1 MAMSSNRSPSP
12 LLSRAA
18 NPNLRSS
25 ESNSTIRR
33 SFSGNPFARPS
44 VLTNPRSFIPNTP
57 ANSPADF
64 GIKQTGVKEGASRG
78 FEEKENEKDS
88 NSKGVK
94 FKSPSKGSKN
104 FMSPTI
110 SAASKFTPSPRKKIL
125 GERNES
131 IRTSISFVDGKE
143 ASVEE
148 FYSKSEMDV
157 DQKKTEGS
165 NDPILADFDKKE
177 VVLEVPSVSKAS
189 KRVTFSEVT
198 LNFHK
203 DSESLSEITS
213 NSDCA
218 ILGVPLVH
226 KTSKGDT
233 FSPVPLNFHNDSE
246 SFSVMTMNSDC
257 VDAES
262 ISNNMFDLPSI
273 SPILATPEVPLIPE
287 GLNGNTFSQ
296 VPLNSHNKSETVSR
310 IMDHDFVNVESSF
323 KNMTYSSPV
332 IAPLDADP
340 SCSPYDPKTNY
351 LSPRPKFLRYKP
363 NPRIEVFL
371 NKEKGHDFE
380 LGKGLEESFVIS
392 DNSSDTDVTEET
404 HSRDSQKES
413 EDGSSSDM
421 TLSDE
426 EQEEP
431 LVLVSYPITSH
442 FPEQT
447 SEVKKAS
454 KPRFF
459 TRSKCISLVL
469 VLLIACVSFSVTDI
483 PVLNSPAF
491 KDSSFYKLYDSSEVA
506 MFAKENFD
514 GFARSL
520 MLWSS
525 QTISYLSKLIPHL
538 GEEDHLGILQFSNL
552 TVLEEHSL
560 VDGFLGVN
568 LYPEKIEE
576 IYEEDEF
583 ESVEEGEA
591 EMGSLE
597 EKADSEVVI
606 ELNEGES
613 GHGDSEVE
621 EVLQVEMNDSENSEV
636 IVDHEQSD
644 TSAHVDAEPQSN
656 IELEDQLVLT
666 SQAPESRPEIEP
678 FEINQEVVT
687 TTMEFQVDND
697 VSSAEIESNVAD
709 AFSTEIV
716 GSPVYVVEDK
726 VSVRVI
732 LGISSLVLAI
742 VTAATTVTYMKL
754 KQGKN
759 AATPNNVVQV
769 DPVLS
774 KKIISSPISAEH
786 IYQDRPFSQN
796 WPTEFDVVGESSYPS
811 EMSSFQKSSSKGA
824 FKEINK
830 AQSQERKL
838 RKNSKRE
845 SLASSEYSMG
855 SPTYG
860 SFTTYERIPI
870 KHASGDEEIATP
882 VRRSSRIRSQ
892 VISP

>member
-1 MAMSSNRSPSP
+1 MLVGFDLVFVFVQSS
-12 LLSRAA
+12 
-18 NPNLRSS
+18 
-25 ESNSTIRR
+25 
-33 SFSGNPFARPS
+33 
-44 VLTNPRSFIPNTP
+44 
-57 ANSPADF
+57 DF
-64 GIKQTGVKEGASRG
+64 GIKQNGGKEGASRG

-125 GERNES
+125 GERNEP

-148 FYSKSEMDV
+148 SDSKSEMDV

-177 VVLEVPSVSKAS
+177 VVLEVPSVPKAS

-198 LNFHK
+198 SNSHE
-203 DSESLSEITS
+203 DSESSSEITF

-246 SFSVMTMNSDC
+246 SLSAMTMNSDC
-257 VDAES
+257 VNAES
-262 ISNNMFDLPSI
+262 ISNNMFYSPSI

-287 GLNGNTFSQ
+287 GLNGDAFSQ
-296 VPLNSHNKSETVSR
+296 VPLNSHNKSETVSG
-310 IMDHDFVNVESSF
+310 IMDSDFVNVESSF
-323 KNMTYSSPV
+323 KNKTYSSPV

-340 SCSPYDPKTNY
+340 SFPPYDPKTNY

-380 LGKGLEESFVIS
+380 LGKGLEESVVIS

-421 TLSDE
+421 TPSDE

-431 LVLVSYPITSH
+431 LVSEPIPISYPITSH
-442 FPEQT
+442 FPEKT

-459 TRSKCISLVL
+459 TGSKCISLVL
-469 VLLIACVSFSVTDI
+469 VLLIACVSFYVTDI
-483 PVLNSPAF
+483 PVLNSPVF

-506 MFAKENFD
+506 MFAKKKID

-520 MLWSS
+520 ILWSS
-525 QTISYLSKLIPHL
+525 QTISYVSKLIPRL
-538 GEEDHLGILQFSNL
+538 GEEDHLGTLQFSNL

-568 LYPEKIEE
+568 LKPEKIEE

-606 ELNEGES
+606 EHNEGES
-613 GHGDSEVE
+613 GHGDSDVE
-621 EVLQVEMNDSENSEV
+621 EVLLRIQVEINDSENSEV
-636 IVDHEQSD
+636 IVEHEQSD
-644 TSAHVDAEPQSN
+644 TTAHIDAERQSN

-666 SQAPESRPEIEP
+666 AQAPENRPEIEP

-687 TTMEFQVDND
+687 TMEFQVYND
-697 VSSAEIESNVAD
+697 VSSAEIESSVAD
-709 AFSTEIV
+709 AFSTEMTVSEIV
-716 GSPVYVVEDK
+716 GSPIYVAEDK
-726 VSVRVI
+726 FSVRVI

-759 AATPNNVVQV
+759 TTTPNNVVQV

-811 EMSSFQKSSSKGA
+811 EMSSSFQKSSSKGA
-824 FKEINK
+824 FKETNK
-830 AQSQERKL
+830 AQSQERKP

-855 SPTYG
+855 SPSYG
-860 SFTTYERIPI
+860 SFTTYERIPV
-870 KHASGDEEIATP
+870 KHVSFGMP
-882 VRRSSRIRSQ
+882 FF
-892 VISP
+892 PLLFKN